1 MNIRDIAAPLDKNA
15 PCGENLR
22 VNTSMREIYY
32 RIKDA
37 RNQARTAERGISP
50 GDNITL
56 CSAWTD
62 VSNLGLQ
69 IISSR
74 SKDLEVLAWLA
85 EAELRLRGFEGL
97 RDIYL
102 AITSLLDKYWEQLH
116 SVGDGDL
123 EERLAPLAGLNGV
136 GGEGTIIQAI
146 RLTPLVP
153 GAKFAQFSLW
163 DFQLSQRPN
172 EAKRRDELNQVVM
185 EAGVSAMRSHLEGV
199 NGCISAFDGLV
210 ALLGERCG
218 SEAPPSSNTH
228 NVLREAAAAIRTLA
242 GIDPETDASASEPK
256 LQAANA
262 NSVAEA
268 QPVQARPLNADAIG
282 SREEAFELL
291 TSVARYF
298 RRTEPHSPISL
309 AIETLVR
316 RGRMDF
322 SELLAELLPEQQVRN
337 AVLTAAGIQPKS
349 NKSG

>member
-1 MNIRDIAAPLDKNA
+1 MQI
-15 PCGENLR
+15 
-22 VNTSMREIYY
+22 
-32 RIKDA
+32 
-37 RNQARTAERGISP
+37 
-50 GDNITL
+50 
-56 CSAWTD
+56 
-62 VSNLGLQ
+62 VS
-69 IISSR
+69 SK

-85 EAELRLRGFEGL
+85 EAELRLRGFDGL

-102 AITSLLDKYWEQLH
+102 AMMSLLDKYWKQFH
-116 SVGDGDL
+116 SVGNDSL
-123 EERLAPLAGLNGV
+123 EERFAPLAGLNGV

-153 GAKFAQFSLW
+153 GAKFAQHSLW

-172 EAKRRDELNQVVM
+172 ETKRRDELNQAVT
-185 EAGVSAMRSHLEGV
+185 EAGVSAMRAHLDGL

-242 GIDPETDASASEPK
+242 GIDPQTEALAGEPK

-262 NSVAEA
+262 NDTKDA
-268 QPVQARPLNADAIG
+268 PPARKPLNVDAIG
-282 SREEAFELL
+282 SREEALELL
-291 TSVARYF
+291 VSVARYF
-298 RRTEPHSPISL
+298 RRTEPHSPISG

-322 SELLAELLPEQQVRN
+322 SELLAELLPEQQARN
-337 AVLTAAGIQPKS
+337 AVLTAAGIQPKP

>member
-1 MNIRDIAAPLDKNA
+1 MR
-15 PCGENLR
+15 G
-22 VNTSMREIYY
+22 NTSLREIYY

-50 GDNITL
+50 GENISL
-56 CSAWTD
+56 SPAWTE

-69 IISSR
+69 IVSSK
-74 SKDLEVLAWLA
+74 SKDLEVLSWLA
-85 EAELRLRGFEGL
+85 EAELRLHGFEGL
-97 RDIYL
+97 RNIYR

-116 SVGDGDL
+116 SVGDDDP
-123 EERLAPLAGLNGV
+123 EERFAPLAGLNGI

-153 GAKFAQFSLW
+153 GAKFAQYSLW

-172 EAKRRDELNQVVM
+172 ETKRRDELNQAVT
-185 EAGVSAMRSHLEGV
+185 EAGVAAMRAHLDGL
-199 NGCISAFDGLV
+199 NDCIAAFDGLV

-228 NVLREAAAAIRTLA
+228 NVLAEAASAIRALA
-242 GIDPETDASASEPK
+242 GIDPEADAAAASEAR

-262 NSVAEA
+262 NVATDKPATERK
-268 QPVQARPLNADAIG
+268 PPNADAIG

-291 TSVARYF
+291 SAVARYF

-349 NKSG
+349 NKGG